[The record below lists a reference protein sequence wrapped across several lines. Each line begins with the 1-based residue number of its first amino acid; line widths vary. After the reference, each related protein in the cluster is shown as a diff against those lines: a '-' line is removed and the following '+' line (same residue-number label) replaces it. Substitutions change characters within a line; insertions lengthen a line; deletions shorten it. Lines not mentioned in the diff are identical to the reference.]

1 MRIVKTVSDGYD
13 YPRGGYDAFS
23 ATWGDLNIFSFDHVG
38 HDADCEEL
46 YRTPAGIFRQMNDGA
61 DSVHSDIIDYN
72 PTLFKKTYPVSDV
85 CRCLRDFYNMVG
97 DFQKGSVCFIETP
110 ESHRPSSLLKRV
122 VDTIVS
128 KAANGNQIFVSTQ
141 DYYFLKLLQLRVDEY
156 RRLPSYSLSVVYVD
170 MYERKSNAFERPND
184 RALVVVRD
192 HLSDDN
198 PVLTPYAE
206 LLDRVYSEI
215 TGTDEASEVK
225 K

>member
-1 MRIVKTVSDGYD
+1 MRIIKTIFDGFD
-13 YPRGGYDAFS
+13 HPRGGYDAFS
-23 ATWGDLNIFSFDHVG
+23 ATWGDLNIFSFNHLG
-38 HDADCEEL
+38 HDDECKEL
-46 YRTPAGIFRQMNDGA
+46 CTTPAVIFRQMNGGA
-61 DSVHSDIIDYN
+61 NSVHSDITDYN
-72 PTLFKKTYPVSDV
+72 PQFFKATKPTNDVS
-85 CRCLRDFYNMVG
+85 RTLRDFYFMVG
-97 DFQKGSVCFIETP
+97 DFDRGSVCFIETP
-110 ESHRPSSLLKRV
+110 EVHRPSSLLKTV
-122 VDTIVS
+122 ADTIVLRAS
-128 KAANGNQIFVSTQ
+128 TGTQIFVSTQ
-141 DYYFLKLLQLRVDEY
+141 NYWFLKMLQLNAAEY
-156 RRLPSYSLSVVYVD
+156 RRLLPSSLAVVYVD